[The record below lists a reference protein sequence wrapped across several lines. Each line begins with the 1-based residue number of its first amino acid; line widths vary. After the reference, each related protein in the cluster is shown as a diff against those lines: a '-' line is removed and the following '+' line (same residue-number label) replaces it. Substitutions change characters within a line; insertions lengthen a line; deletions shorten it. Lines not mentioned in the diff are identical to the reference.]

1 MKLAPTAT
9 AIKDTRHGP
18 IISAHSRPLSSVRFR
33 AGSFLV
39 FLLSL
44 LLTGSSIAK
53 LIPVPKVAEQMA
65 LVGFAGGRLTFI
77 AVLEVA
83 GALLFAYP
91 RTRFFGL
98 LMISA
103 YLGGAIAAHLGHGQ
117 MGWQPAVV
125 LGLVWLAAWL
135 CHREAPIRAN

>member
-1 MKLAPTAT
+1 MKLAPVA
-9 AIKDTRHGP
+9 AGIKNARHAS
-18 IISAHSRPLSSVRFR
+18 ISRAQSHPVSSASFR
-33 AGSFLV
+33 VGSFLV
-39 FLLSL
+39 FSLSL

-53 LIPVPKVAEQMA
+53 LIAVPKVAEQMA
-65 LVGFAGGRLTFI
+65 RVGFASGRLTFI
-77 AVLEVA
+77 AVLELA
-83 GALLFAYP
+83 SALLFAYP

-117 MGWQPAVV
+117 IGWQPAVV

-135 CHREAPIRAN
+135 RRRETHRSTN